1 MNRTDTNRFEIVD
14 LKDNAVYLP
23 TLALW
28 HQGEWSAL
36 NPDETIEQ
44 RIQRM
49 QLYLN
54 DRFIPSTFVAINKTV
69 LGSAAIVANDMETR
83 LDLSPWLASVFVASE
98 QRNNGIGRKLVL
110 HVMDQAKK
118 EGIKILYLFTTDKED
133 YYRKLGWNVHS
144 TVQYHGHEVT
154 IMQVTLNSA

>member
-1 MNRTDTNRFEIVD
+1 MNSTNTDKIEIVD
-14 LKDNAVYLP
+14 LKVNPDYLP

-36 NPDETIEQ
+36 NPGETIEQ
-44 RIQRM
+44 RMQRM
-49 QLYLN
+49 QPYLN
-54 DRFIPSTFVAINKTV
+54 DRFIPSTFVAINKTL

-98 QRNNGIGRKLVL
+98 QRHKGIGRRLIL
-110 HVMDQAKK
+110 HVMDLAKK

-133 YYRKLGWNVHS
+133 FYQKLGWNFHS
-144 TVQYHGHEVT
+144 SVQYHDHEVT
-154 IMQVTLNSA
+154 IMQVTLNST